1 VEDEELV
8 VRIKAGDEDAA
19 RELVERYYGAIL
31 RYCRWHCQGAE
42 RAEDLTQETFF
53 KLFRNLPEYEERKKF
68 RPYLYTIASRL
79 CVDESRRVRLYSLE
93 DEEGLGEESREIRQ
107 VENREELSH
116 LLEKL
121 PPELKEVIFLRFGG
135 ELSYLEIARITGSNM
150 RTVQSRIRKALKIM
164 RQER

>member
-1 VEDEELV
+1 M
-8 VRIKAGDEDAA
+8 
-19 RELVERYYGAIL
+19 
-31 RYCRWHCQGAE
+31 
-42 RAEDLTQETFF
+42 
-53 KLFRNLPEYEERKKF
+53 
-68 RPYLYTIASRL
+68 PYLYTIASRL
-79 CVDESRRVRLYSLE
+79 CVDESRRVSLYSLE
-93 DEEGLGEESREIRQ
+93 DEVGLDEESREIRQ